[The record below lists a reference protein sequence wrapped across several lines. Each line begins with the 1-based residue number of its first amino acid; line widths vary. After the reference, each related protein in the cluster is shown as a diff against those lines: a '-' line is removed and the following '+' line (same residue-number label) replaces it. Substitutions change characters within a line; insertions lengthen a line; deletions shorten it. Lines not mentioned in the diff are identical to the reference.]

1 MADLPDIKIS
11 ELNQATYVNNAEDYL
26 AVVHYSDSYE
36 TGSETVK
43 VHPETLMSYDN
54 KKSKL
59 NAKNYQ
65 DAIDEI
71 VSLMTIG
78 QTFNVPLSPNPSAN
92 ALQVSSDPV
101 PTLATFNG
109 NGSTTSF
116 TINTASTI
124 TSIASV
130 LVNYAV
136 TSDYTFDGDKTVTFT
151 SAPPSGTGNI
161 HIHYWTE

>member
-11 ELNQATYVNNAEDYL
+11 ELNQASYVNNAEDYL

-43 VHPETLMSYDN
+43 VHPETLMAYDN
-54 KKSKL
+54 KKSHL
-59 NAKNYQ
+59 NARTYQ

-71 VSLMTIG
+71 VNLMATG
-78 QTFNVPLSPNPSAN
+78 ETFNAPLSPNPNAN
-92 ALQVSSDPV
+92 ALQVSSNPV
-101 PTLATFNG
+101 PILATFNG

-124 TSIASV
+124 ASIASV

-136 TSDYTFDGDKTVTFT
+136 TSDYTFDGNKTVTFA
-151 SAPPSGTGNI
+151 SAPSSGTGNI

>member
-11 ELNQATYVNNAEDYL
+11 ELNQSSSVNTAADYL

-54 KKSKL
+54 KKSHL

-71 VSLMTIG
+71 VSLMSIG
-78 QTFNVPLSPNPSAN
+78 QTFNVPLSPNPN
-92 ALQVSSDPV
+92 AHEVTVQTADL
-101 PTLATFNG
+101 PT
-109 NGSTTSF
+109 
-116 TINTASTI
+116 
-124 TSIASV
+124 
-130 LVNYAV
+130 
-136 TSDYTFDGDKTVTFT
+136 
-151 SAPPSGTGNI
+151 
-161 HIHYWTE
+161 